1 MVQKIIE
8 VVGISSKNF
17 DDAAQNA
24 VTMAAK
30 TVRGIRWAKMVET
43 ECKVKDDRI
52 VEYRALMRIYFDV
65 ETEY

>member
-1 MVQKIIE
+1 MVQKIIDI
-8 VVGISSKNF
+8 VGISSSSF

-24 VTMAAK
+24 IEVAAK
-30 TVRGIRWAKMVET
+30 TVRSIRWGKMVET

-65 ETEY
+65 ETED